1 MTLSEH
7 FHTASPQDSEET
19 IVIFRVLNE
28 DESVIALFPEQYQ
41 PGGMVG
47 SYQKIGQHG
56 AADYQWVVATSRPAL
71 DYEYE
76 DLAAELEEVGYRLR
90 ILKKKPIRL

>member
-1 MTLSEH
+1 M
-7 FHTASPQDSEET
+7 
-19 IVIFRVLNE
+19 IFRVLE

-41 PGGMVG
+41 PGGLVG
-47 SYQKIGQHG
+47 SYQKISQHG
-56 AADYQWVVATSRPAL
+56 AADYQGVVATSRPAL
-71 DYEYE
+71 DHEYE